1 MNKLTKTAKTLDTVV
16 KVLQIITAIGVV
28 ASIIATLMLCAG
40 LVFDIDPNK
49 LGEVDFSIAL
59 DSHTFYLTEDAPLD
73 IRQVWIFGAITTP
86 ISALNLALMYVFFK
100 FVRNIFVP
108 MKEGKPFHDTV
119 TKNLKKLGFLSI
131 IMCVVDTV
139 TKLAVDLLTM
149 FMFPVQEMMGEY
161 VTGIDYIVEVKMEY
175 LLLAGM
181 CFLLSYIFDYGTQLQ
196 QLSDETL

>member
-16 KVLQIITAIGVV
+16 KVLQIIAAIGVV
-28 ASIIATLMLCAG
+28 VSIIGALMLCAG
-40 LVFDIDPNK
+40 LLFDLDPAQ
-49 LGEVDFSIAL
+49 LGEVDYSISL
-59 DSHTFYLTEDAPLD
+59 DSHTFQLSEDAPFD
-73 IRQVWIFGAITTP
+73 IEQLWTFGAITTP
-86 ISALNLALMYVFFK
+86 ISALNLALVYVFFK
-100 FVRNIFVP
+100 FVRGIFLP

-139 TKLAVDLLTM
+139 TRLAVNILTLVIL
-149 FMFPVQEMMGEY
+149 PVQEMMGEY

>member
-16 KVLQIITAIGVV
+16 KVLQIIAAIGVV
-28 ASIIATLMLCAG
+28 ASIIATLMLCVG
-40 LVFDIDPNK
+40 LLFDLDLSQ
-49 LGEVDFSIAL
+49 LGEVDYSISL
-59 DSHTFYLTEDAPLD
+59 DSHTIQLSEDVPLD
-73 IRQVWIFGAITTP
+73 LEQFWIFGAITTP

-108 MKEGKPFHDTV
+108 MKEGEPFHDTV
-119 TKNLKKLGFLSI
+119 TRNLKKLGFLSI

-139 TKLAVDLLTM
+139 TRLAVNILTQVLL
-149 FMFPVQEMMGEY
+149 PVQEMMGEY
-161 VTGIDYIVEVKMEY
+161 VTGIEYIVDVKMEY